1 MTWVCWLHET
11 RPFTSNEVVVQ
22 SNQRQFISCQLQ
34 LRITALTA
42 VVIDLQFMFL
52 AYTQSPTLF
61 DVFLRDGLICEYT
74 GIRYR
79 LFTSD
84 NGGGKCNC
92 PRCLSVC
99 LLARL
104 LKNACMDFD
113 DILRVDRCR
122 DMDELI
128 NFWVRSR
135 SYSGCWNRIA
145 FSHSVCTAT
154 RNLLRWENP
163 MYWYWAPIE
172 AATHGF

>member
-99 LLARL
+99 LSVSKITQKCMHGFRWHFACRQVSGHGRTDQL
-104 LKNACMDFD
+104 LSPIQI
-113 DILRVDRCR
+113 ILRMLKPDCF
-122 DMDELI
+122 L
-128 NFWVRSR
+128 
-135 SYSGCWNRIA
+135 
-145 FSHSVCTAT
+145 
-154 RNLLRWENP
+154 P
-163 MYWYWAPIE
+163 
-172 AATHGF
+172 